1 MHDIH
6 SNKPACLFLQIAYP
20 ETEAEEQRV
29 LHKRRQLAKPLIYL
43 FICYLPNYFPFCHNA
58 KSNTN
63 FMFQF
68 ACFHLFF
75 CVSSD
80 YLSSLHRMLPVPS
93 KHCPPCTLKSICITL
108 ICIQFMH
115 RPHLLLPKLKQHCI
129 SSRSPQSDTTEQSSI
144 DPGAHFADWT
154 DWFLGLHTLNRL
166 QVAYVPE
173 RKLRMQ
179 TRTRAGHTCQ
189 EGQISILA
197 TPSFEKLQTINKHIY
212 TYNAQ
217 SYINML
223 SRPAYIHI
231 LVV

>member
-6 SNKPACLFLQIAYP
+6 SNKPACLFLQIADP

-154 DWFLGLHTLNRL
+154 D
-166 QVAYVPE
+166 
-173 RKLRMQ
+173 
-179 TRTRAGHTCQ
+179 
-189 EGQISILA
+189 
-197 TPSFEKLQTINKHIY
+197 
-212 TYNAQ
+212 
-217 SYINML
+217 
-223 SRPAYIHI
+223 
-231 LVV
+231 